1 MFLFAHRER
10 ARTTLEL
17 FIWVIRWQRWA
28 ANHNPHN
35 LTLLLCEGLVT
46 QIMSEQNKAEACFGN
61 TLQCSD
67 LICYFRGGSRIY
79 VAETKWTKKIC
90 RYSHHACFICVCIG
104 YTKPG
109 MFKVFL
115 EVVSKGLVLTF
126 RNGWRRQTDGRLS
139 FIVNTVQFIIKLC
152 VTLDDCRFV
161 IWNAYYHTVHVL
173 IGNSVGCKLWNV
185 VNIS

>member
-1 MFLFAHRER
+1 MTGTRKLEYAMTVLFKMRYCTTFAPLFSFKSNSIDVVYRSGTNIPLMFLFAHRER

-67 LICYFRGGSRIY
+67 LICYFRGGRSDL
-79 VAETKWTKKIC
+79 C
-90 RYSHHACFICVCIG
+90 G
-104 YTKPG
+104 
-109 MFKVFL
+109 
-115 EVVSKGLVLTF
+115 
-126 RNGWRRQTDGRLS
+126 RNKMDEKNMSIQSPCLFYLCMHRLY
-139 FIVNTVQFIIKLC
+139 K
-152 VTLDDCRFV
+152 
-161 IWNAYYHTVHVL
+161 A
-173 IGNSVGCKLWNV
+173 GNV
-185 VNIS
+185 

>member
-1 MFLFAHRER
+1 
-10 ARTTLEL
+10 
-17 FIWVIRWQRWA
+17 
-28 ANHNPHN
+28 
-35 LTLLLCEGLVT
+35 
-46 QIMSEQNKAEACFGN
+46 
-61 TLQCSD
+61 
-67 LICYFRGGSRIY
+67 
-79 VAETKWTKKIC
+79 
-90 RYSHHACFICVCIG
+90 
-104 YTKPG
+104 